1 MEDTQLWLSC
11 EAYTP
16 VVDFQAIPTGECR
29 PVAGGAFDFTTAKE
43 IGRDINADDEQLKF
57 VGGYDHNFVIQKEKG
72 PTIRFAEAYQP
83 KTGICMECYSDL
95 PGVQFYAGNFIPEVA
110 GKGGVSYGPRC
121 GFCLETQ
128 FYPNSIN
135 QEGFAKPVLKAG
147 EKFESVT
154 TYRFSVK

>member
-29 PVAGGAFDFTTAKE
+29 PVAGTAFDFTTPKT
-43 IGRDINADDEQLKF
+43 IGRDIGADDEQLKF

-72 PTIRFAEAYQP
+72 SMIRFAEAYQP
-83 KTGICMECYSDL
+83 KTGICMECYTDL
-95 PGVQFYAGNFIPEVA
+95 PGVQFYAGNGLHEVA
-110 GKGGVSYGPRC
+110 GKNGARYAPRH

-147 EKFESVT
+147 DTFRSDTVYK
-154 TYRFSVK
+154 FSVR